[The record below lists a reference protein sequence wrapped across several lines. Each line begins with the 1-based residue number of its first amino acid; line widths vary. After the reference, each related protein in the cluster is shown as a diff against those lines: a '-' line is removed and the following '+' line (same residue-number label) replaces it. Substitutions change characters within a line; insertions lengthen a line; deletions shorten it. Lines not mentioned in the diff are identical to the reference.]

1 MLKGLIKVAGFGT
14 DDDSSPEREAPGPP
28 EVRQDDKPNKLD
40 STQSEEPVEAKIGCT
55 ITEPPSPSDP
65 HAKPTISS
73 GTATKAVV
81 KSRHSSGRIPRT
93 SLGTNATVTIKQAHS
108 CEVPNSQIR
117 SPEVHVKVPLRHS
130 AQPGVVRVTAMPA
143 KYNSNSN
150 SKTYAS
156 AVGRADNVET
166 GRFQWSSDFGRAIS
180 VTSESPSSISGN
192 PPDHDQ
198 RRMSTD
204 AQPMVGAQSG
214 KAASQSTDGTG
225 RHQFGP
231 ENQTSAPPIGG
242 HHEFALPDIQR
253 LKRSPGSDSP
263 FSSDSTNT
271 SGDHDSRG
279 DVSLSV
285 SDKAQPVTSSF
296 AANKGSDKPHQ
307 DGKPPALKQPSAF
320 EETSAVH
327 ADIMTAPTW
336 FLPNSLPNILASK
349 EKDANIHPLEKSMP
363 RLDVSSK
370 PDITP
375 GTPMRGADVVT
386 LPNSQKH
393 NVSSLNNP
401 THKPTPKDSGVGAPL
416 TSEPATKYFNYK
428 YEQSAES
435 QARNAGA
442 AATIDLTTEIGS
454 ESKQQFARTTNH
466 HSRDTSDITSKH
478 KDFDSTERQLATH
491 GGHNH
496 HPKPGKGKHQ
506 GRATRDHEH
515 NSRARHEGYK
525 RQELKPRDSYRPERD
540 GRNGSDGQYG
550 TSGRHRREVQG
561 HIYNSEYSGH
571 SRNRDIV
578 MDYNYPRNNRAIG
591 MHEERNVR
599 VQPTSRRFDDPIIE
613 VDERVIGPMRAEGY
627 DTGLERNRESRI
639 VSYKHFDDRRR
650 GDFDPYEQ
658 RAWRGQRSNRDDS
671 PMGRFEERAIAI
683 DRRVPIE
690 DDIIPQ
696 RESPAASRK
705 RYRTDDHLQ
714 TDRDID
720 PFEQRVWR
728 SLRNGGGGSNVPSRL
743 ADREFDP
750 YQERVL
756 LSQRLVD
763 DSAVLSRYDERT
775 SGLGRASV
783 NYRERADSPYLRRE
797 DLDQPSSVNRQRTEY
812 EVLPRIRR
820 HDTNIIYNDEE
831 LRQQTPRIVRQEL
844 EAALGS
850 LARSSMSRAML
861 DRP

>member
-1 MLKGLIKVAGFGT
+1 MTLTSACIFLIT
-14 DDDSSPEREAPGPP
+14 LE
-28 EVRQDDKPNKLD
+28 
-40 STQSEEPVEAKIGCT
+40 IGCT

-81 KSRHSSGRIPRT
+81 KSRHSSGRIPRP

-108 CEVPNSQIR
+108 CEVLNSQIR

-130 AQPGVVRVTAMPA
+130 AQPGVVRMTAMPA
-143 KYNSNSN
+143 KYSFNSIN
-150 SKTYAS
+150 KTYAS
-156 AVGRADNVET
+156 AAGRAENVET
-166 GRFQWSSDFGRAIS
+166 GHFQWSSDFGRAIS
-180 VTSESPSSISGN
+180 VASKSSSSSSGN

-204 AQPMVGAQSG
+204 AQPMVGAQFG
-214 KAASQSTDGTG
+214 KAAPQSTDETG
-225 RHQFGP
+225 RHHFGP
-231 ENQTSAPPIGG
+231 ENQTSTPPIGG

-271 SGDHDSRG
+271 NDDHDSHG

-285 SDKAQPVTSSF
+285 SDGAAQVKSSL
-296 AANKGSDKPHQ
+296 AANKGSDRAHQ

-320 EETSAVH
+320 EEASAVH

-386 LPNSQKH
+386 LPDSQKH

-401 THKPTPKDSGVGAPL
+401 THEPVPKDSGVGAPL
-416 TSEPATKYFNYK
+416 TSEPATKYFSYK
-428 YEQSAES
+428 IEQSAES
-435 QARNAGA
+435 QARSAGA

-454 ESKQQFARTTNH
+454 ESKQQSARTTNH

-491 GGHNH
+491 RGDNYDN
-496 HPKPGKGKHQ
+496 KPGKGKHH
-506 GRATRDHEH
+506 GKATRYHEH

-540 GRNGSDGQYG
+540 GRNGGDGQFD
-550 TSGRHRREVQG
+550 TSGRQRREVQG
-561 HIYNSEYSGH
+561 HIYNSEYAGH
-571 SRNRDIV
+571 SRNRDVV
-578 MDYNYPRNNRAIG
+578 MDYNFPRNNRDIG
-591 MHEERNVR
+591 MHRERNVR
-599 VQPTSRRFDDPIIE
+599 MQPTSRRFDDPIIE
-613 VDERVIGPMRAEGY
+613 VDERAIGPKRAAGY
-627 DTGLERNRESRI
+627 DIGLERNRESRI
-639 VSYKHFDDRRR
+639 VSYMHFDDDRPS

-671 PMGRFEERAIAI
+671 PMGRFEERAIVI
-683 DRRVPIE
+683 DRRVPI
-690 DDIIPQ
+690 DDGIVSQ

-705 RYRTDDHLQ
+705 RYRTDDHLE

-728 SLRNGGGGSNVPSRL
+728 SLRNGGGGNNVPTRL
-743 ADREFDP
+743 ADRDLDP
-750 YQERVL
+750 YEERVL

-763 DSAVLSRYDERT
+763 DSAVLSRYDERP

-783 NYRERADSPYLRRE
+783 GYRERADNPFLRRE
-797 DLDQPSSVNRQRTEY
+797 DLDQPSSVRRQRTEY

-831 LRQQTPRIVRQEL
+831 LLRQQTARIVRQEL

-850 LARSSMSRAML
+850 IARSSMSRAML